1 MDASRRVFCDEIESS
16 REAVR
21 TLGHRPGRPR
31 SSVSRPQ
38 PELRVKNR
46 LAGLPCK
53 PPVPPAR
60 VVRTEEQLGWAPYA
74 AARAHRGAHAGS
86 RSPRHAFGA
95 HGIMSAARMAPLSA
109 QEEQDKWLA
118 GARPTRAPWRR
129 PRPHFSPG
137 VVVVA
142 ARARIRA
149 RPAHSPSLN
158 SSPRLRSS
166 RRRRPEPRQ
175 AVRLLHETRAGASP
189 RDVRPFARRRKRRHR
204 PRVPDLTS

>member
-1 MDASRRVFCDEIESS
+1 MDASRRVCCDEIESS
-16 REAVR
+16 RTTRARRCERAAIVAGAR
-21 TLGHRPGRPR
+21 TYP
-31 SSVSRPQ
+31 S
-38 PELRVKNR
+38 
-46 LAGLPCK
+46 LPPNPNSGWK
-53 PPVPPAR
+53 TAPAR
-60 VVRTEEQLGWAPYA
+60 FVRANSSFRTEQRPAGHHA
-74 AARAHRGAHAGS
+74 AAHAHRGAHAGS

-118 GARPTRAPWRR
+118 GARPTRAPRRR

-137 VVVVA
+137 VVVA

-158 SSPRLRSS
+158 PSPRLRSP

-175 AVRLLHETRAGASP
+175 AVRLLHETRAGASS
-189 RDVRPFARRRKRRHR
+189 RDVRPFPRRRKRRHR
-204 PRVPDLTS
+204 PRVPDLTT